1 MGFIKTFR
9 FNCLVM
15 HFNSAPLPPPQAPP
29 SPTATEPAN
38 NKYLI
43 SHPHPSLYQRRA
55 HLAGNMRNYTL
66 WFHLKGG
73 GRGTQ
78 PFPGEYENVVNFEQT
93 FLNKNLSLGTKPVV
107 LFLVE

>member
-15 HFNSAPLPPPQAPP
+15 HFNSAPLPPPQP
-29 SPTATEPAN
+29 SPPLTATEPAN

-43 SHPHPSLYQRRA
+43 PHPHPSLYQRRA
-55 HLAGNMRNYTL
+55 HLAGIMRNYNP
-66 WFHLKGG
+66 WFHLRGG

-78 PFPGEYENVVNFEQT
+78 PFPGENEYVVN
-93 FLNKNLSLGTKPVV
+93 LNKR
-107 LFLVE
+107 F